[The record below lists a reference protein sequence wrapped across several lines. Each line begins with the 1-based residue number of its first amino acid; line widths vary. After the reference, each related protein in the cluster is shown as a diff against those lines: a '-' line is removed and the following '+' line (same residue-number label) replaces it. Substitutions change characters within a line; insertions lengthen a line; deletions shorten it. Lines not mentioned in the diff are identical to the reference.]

1 MGAMPTRDSK
11 PQGSGRVKLLTVRFL
26 ALMLLTLSLIGLG
39 LIAVGAYLSVANGPS
54 GRAAV
59 ITVGILGALVG
70 MLIAIAMRA
79 LRTREADEL
88 EKQETTL
95 VLEKLQEQLDTRGEP
110 YP

>member
-1 MGAMPTRDSK
+1 
-11 PQGSGRVKLLTVRFL
+11 
-26 ALMLLTLSLIGLG
+26 
-39 LIAVGAYLSVANGPS
+39 
-54 GRAAV
+54 
-59 ITVGILGALVG
+59 
-70 MLIAIAMRA
+70 MRA